1 MNTLGRMTASTLTV
15 RRVTTTRT
23 GGFSAPPYDSFNL
36 GDHVGDDPEAVRR
49 NRLRLAEGIGLPA
62 DRLVWM
68 EQIHGR
74 NVEVVDGPRAEPVPA
89 TDALV
94 TTEPGLA
101 LVVLT
106 ADCVPILL
114 SDDEAG
120 VIAAVHAGRIGARI
134 GIVPRVLEAMVAQG
148 ARPERIGAFLGPAA
162 SGRRYEVPAAM
173 RADVEAHLPGSATTT
188 VRGTP
193 GLDLR
198 AGIRRQLTE
207 AGIGGIAEDPRCTIE
222 DKTLFSHRRGAPT
235 GRIAGVIWIDTQGGE

>member
-1 MNTLGRMTASTLTV
+1 MT
-15 RRVTTTRT
+15 
-23 GGFSAPPYDSFNL
+23 P
-36 GDHVGDDPEAVRR
+36 
-49 NRLRLAEGIGLPA
+49 

-74 NVEVVDGPRAEPVPA
+74 NIEIVDGPRSEPVPA

-94 TTEPGLA
+94 TTVPNLA
-101 LVVLT
+101 LVTLS
-106 ADCVPILL
+106 ADCVPVLL

-134 GIVPRVLEAMVAQG
+134 GIVPRVLDVMVTLG
-148 ARPERIGAFLGPAA
+148 ARIDRIGAFLGPAA
-162 SGRRYEVPAAM
+162 SGRQYEVPAAM
-173 RADVEAHLPGSATTT
+173 RTDVEKHLPGSAATT

-193 GLDLR
+193 SLDLR

-207 AGIGGIAEDPRCTIE
+207 AGVGGVAVDPRCTIE

-235 GRIAGVIWIDTQGGE
+235 GRIAGVIWMQAGM

>member
-1 MNTLGRMTASTLTV
+1 
-15 RRVTTTRT
+15 
-23 GGFSAPPYDSFNL
+23 
-36 GDHVGDDPEAVRR
+36 
-49 NRLRLAEGIGLPA
+49 
-62 DRLVWM
+62 
-68 EQIHGR
+68 
-74 NVEVVDGPRAEPVPA
+74 
-89 TDALV
+89 DALV
-94 TTEPGLA
+94 TTVPDLA
-101 LVVLT
+101 LVVLS

-134 GIVPRVLEAMVAQG
+134 GIVPRVLEVMIAQG

-162 SGRRYEVPAAM
+162 SGRHYEVPAAM
-173 RADVEAHLPGSATTT
+173 RDDVEAHLPGSATTT

-207 AGIGGIAEDPRCTIE
+207 AGVGAVAVDPRCTIE

-235 GRIAGVIWIDTQGGE
+235 GRLAGVIWMDTRAGV

>member
-1 MNTLGRMTASTLTV
+1 MTAATTLTV

-23 GGFSAPPYDSFNL
+23 GGFSEPPYDSFNL
-36 GDHVGDDPEAVRR
+36 GDHVGDDPVAVRH
-49 NRLRLAEGIGLPA
+49 NRERLAEGIGLTPE
-62 DRLVWM
+62 RLVWM

-74 NVEVVDGPRAEPVPA
+74 NIEIVDGPRSEPVPA

-94 TTEPGLA
+94 TTVPNLA
-101 LVVLT
+101 LVTLS
-106 ADCVPILL
+106 ADCVPVLL

-134 GIVPRVLEAMVAQG
+134 GIVPRVLEVMVTLG
-148 ARPERIGAFLGPAA
+148 ARIDRIGAFLGPAA
-162 SGRRYEVPAAM
+162 SGRQYEVPAAM
-173 RADVEAHLPGSATTT
+173 RTDVEKHLPGSAATT

-193 GLDLR
+193 SLDLR

-207 AGIGGIAEDPRCTIE
+207 AGVGGVAVDPRCTIE

-235 GRIAGVIWIDTQGGE
+235 GRIAGVIWMQAGM

>member
-1 MNTLGRMTASTLTV
+1 MTAAHTLTV
-15 RRVTTTRT
+15 RRVTTTRA

-36 GDHVGDDPEAVRR
+36 GDHVGDDPAAVRR
-49 NRLRLAEGIGLPA
+49 NRERLAAGIGLTP

-74 NVEVVDGPRAEPVPA
+74 AVEIVDGPRTEPVPA

-94 TTEPGLA
+94 TTVPNLA
-101 LVVLT
+101 LVTLS

-134 GIVPRVLEAMVAQG
+134 GIVPRVLDAMVSVG
-148 ARPERIGAFLGPAA
+148 ARLDRVGAFLGPAA
-162 SGRRYEVPAAM
+162 SGRQYEVPAAM
-173 RADVEAHLPGSATTT
+173 RDDVEKHLPGSATTT

-193 GLDLR
+193 ALDLR

-207 AGIGGIAEDPRCTIE
+207 AGIAAVAEDPRCTIE

-235 GRIAGVIWIDTQGGE
+235 GRIAGVIWIEGPR